1 MFDTVEA
8 RTGLHQESDSGACSD
23 GLTLAPASKA
33 AAAAVGGSFCGCV
46 HCPYYTWWVGVSVG
60 PYYTWWV
67 GLRAAAAADTFEGGS
82 LPQAPA
88 PVSCHWGREVAVAS
102 QWLHRGLEVAFQCL
116 GSVLAVSCKCLGG
129 VLAVSSQCLES
140 VLEVS

>member
-8 RTGLHQESDSGACSD
+8 GVGLHQDSDSGACSD

-67 GLRAAAAADTFEGGS
+67 GLRAAAAADTFHWKPSTGAGASELPLGEGGGS
-82 LPQAPA
+82 GF
-88 PVSCHWGREVAVAS
+88 SVAS
-102 QWLHRGLEVAFQCL
+102 QGLGSGFPVSRQCL
-116 GSVLAVSCKCLGG
+116 GSVL
-129 VLAVSSQCLES
+129 
-140 VLEVS
+140 